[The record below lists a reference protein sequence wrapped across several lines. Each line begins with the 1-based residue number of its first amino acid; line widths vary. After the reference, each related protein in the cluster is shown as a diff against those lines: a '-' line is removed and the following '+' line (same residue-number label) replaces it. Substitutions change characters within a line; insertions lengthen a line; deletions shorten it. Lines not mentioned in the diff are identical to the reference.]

1 MVLPADPQDTIAAI
15 ATPYGEGGIG
25 VVRISGPEA
34 AAIAARI
41 FRPRQR
47 GAVQHTHQIRYGEV
61 IDPEWGETID
71 EVLLTFMAAPRTYTR
86 QDVVEISCHGGFWPL
101 TRILALVLRQ
111 GAREA
116 LPGEFT
122 KRAFLSGRIDL
133 AQAEAVLDII
143 QARTD
148 KGLRLAEEQLRGR
161 LTKEIAGLRAGLV
174 DVLVPIEAFID
185 FSEEEE
191 DPPPSGSVT
200 AGLKDAIATIEKLM
214 MAYEEGEPYRDG
226 VRVAIVGKANVGKSS
241 LLNRLL
247 ERERAIV
254 TAVPGTT
261 TDVIEETINL
271 SGVLIRLMDMAGLRE
286 PRNAVEREGVRLAR
300 ERLAEAHLIILVMDR
315 SRPLDDEDYTIV
327 RAVAAREK
335 PVLPVLNKIDL
346 PPCLVETGLM
356 RETGWPRVFPISAR
370 TGQGIEEMKK
380 GMALAIMGG
389 RLKRGE
395 GELIPVNLRHK
406 LVLGRARDVLEKVCG
421 SRQHEKLPWDLTAI
435 EIHRALA
442 ILGEIVGE
450 TTPDE
455 VLDMIFSRFCVGK

>member
-1 MVLPADPQDTIAAI
+1 MVLRADSQDTIAAI
-15 ATPYGEGGIG
+15 ATPYGESGIG

-34 AAIAARI
+34 ASIAERI
-41 FRPRQR
+41 FRPRR
-47 GAVQHTHQIRYGEV
+47 GTPMLHSHQIRYGEV
-61 IDPEWGETID
+61 IDSDGGETID

-86 QDVVEISCHGGFWPL
+86 QDIVEISCHGGFWPL
-101 TRILALVLRQ
+101 KRILELVLRQ

-148 KGLRLAEEQLRGR
+148 KGLRLAEEQLRGG
-161 LTKEIAGLRAGLV
+161 LTKEIAALREGLIGL
-174 DVLVPIEAFID
+174 LVPIEAFID

-191 DPPPSGSVT
+191 DAPPISAVT
-200 AGLKDAIATIEKLM
+200 AGLRGALATIERLIA
-214 MAYEEGEPYRDG
+214 AYEEGEPYRDG
-226 VRVAIVGKANVGKSS
+226 VRVAIVGKANAGKSS

-271 SGVLIRLMDMAGLRE
+271 SGVLIRLVDMAGLRE
-286 PRNAVEREGVRLAR
+286 PHNEVEQEGVRLAR
-300 ERLAEAHLIILVMDR
+300 ERLAEAHLVILVMDR
-315 SRPLDDEDYTIV
+315 SRPLDDEDYAIF
-327 RAVAAREK
+327 REVAAREK
-335 PVLPVLNKIDL
+335 PVVPVLNKVDI
-346 PPCLVETGLM
+346 PPCLAETELI
-356 RETGWPRVFPISAR
+356 RETGWPQHYPLSAL
-370 TGQGIEEMKK
+370 TGDGIEEMKR
-380 GMALAIMGG
+380 GMVQAIMAG
-389 RLKRGE
+389 RLKQGE

-406 LVLGRARDVLEKVCG
+406 LVLERARDVLDKILVN
-421 SRQHEKLPWDLTAI
+421 RQQGEIPWDLTAI
-435 EIHRALA
+435 EMRRALA

-455 VLDMIFSRFCVGK
+455 VLDMIFSRFCIGK